1 MNYTLGLLTLFISSF
16 VFAQIDLKLP
26 SELSEISG
34 LEKWNDSTL
43 IAINDGGNDPI
54 LFLLNLSGQ
63 ITRKISV
70 SNATNIDW
78 EALAM
83 DENYLYIGDFGNNM
97 NERKDMCLYRVNR
110 NEIATLNEVTAEK
123 MSISY
128 REQKEFPP
136 KDHERY
142 FDAEAMTYFE
152 GQLWIFTKNSTKPF
166 DGKSFIYMVQFE
178 ANQTKI
184 LSKVTELKLNK
195 TSYLKDAI
203 TSACT
208 DTDDHSIVLSTY
220 NRLMKLDF
228 PKQGLSK
235 SNLYKYP
242 HIQQVEACACLGERS
257 YFISNENHKLLG
269 PAKLKL
275 LKLP

>member
-1 MNYTLGLLTLFISSF
+1 MKTALGLLVLFLSSF
-16 VFAQIDLKLP
+16 VFAQTDFKLP

-34 LEKWNDSTL
+34 LEKISDSLL
-43 IAINDGGNDPI
+43 IAINDGGNEPLLFI
-54 LFLLNLSGQ
+54 LDLSGN
-63 ITRKISV
+63 ITRKIRV
-70 SNATNIDW
+70 SNANNIDW
-78 EALAM
+78 EALAI

-97 NERKDMCLYRVNR
+97 NERKDLCIYRVNR
-110 NEIATLNEVTAEK
+110 SDIATLNEVTAEK

-136 KDHERY
+136 NDSQRY

-166 DGKSFIYMVQFE
+166 DGISYVYMVQFE
-178 ANQTKI
+178 ANQTKT
-184 LSKVTELKLNK
+184 LSKVTDLKLNK
-195 TSYLKDAI
+195 SSYLKDAV

-208 DTDDHSIVLSTY
+208 DGHCIVLTTY
-220 NRLMKLDF
+220 NRMMKLDF

-235 SNLYKYP
+235 TTIYKYP
-242 HIQQVEACACLGERS
+242 HIQQVEACACLGNHS
-257 YFISNENHKLLG
+257 YFISNENHKFLG

>member
-1 MNYTLGLLTLFISSF
+1 MNYTLGLLTLFLSSF
-16 VFAQIDLKLP
+16 VFAQTDFKLP

-63 ITRKISV
+63 ITRKIIV

-78 EALAM
+78 EAIAI
-83 DENYLYIGDFGNNM
+83 DENYLFIGDFGNNM

-110 NEIATLNEVTAEK
+110 SDIATLNEVTAEK

-128 REQKEFPP
+128 QEQKEFPP
-136 KDHERY
+136 NDHERY
-142 FDAEAMTYFE
+142 FDAEAMTFFE

-166 DGKSFIYMVQFE
+166 DGISYIYTVQFE
-178 ANQTKI
+178 ANQTKT
-184 LSKVTELKLNK
+184 LSKTAELKLNK
-195 TSYLKDAI
+195 TSYLKDAV
-203 TSACT
+203 TSACA
-208 DTDDHSIVLSTY
+208 DEHSIILSTY
-220 NRLMKLDF
+220 NRLIKLDF

-235 SNLYKYP
+235 SNIYKYP

-257 YFISNENHKLLG
+257 YFISNENHKFLG

>member
-1 MNYTLGLLTLFISSF
+1 MKGALGLLALFLSSF
-16 VFAQIDLKLP
+16 VFAQTDFKLP

-34 LEKWNDSTL
+34 LEKLTDSLL
-43 IAINDGGNDPI
+43 IAINDGGNEPLIYVLD
-54 LFLLNLSGQ
+54 LTG
-63 ITRKISV
+63 KIRAKKV
-70 SNATNIDW
+70 VTNATNIDW
-78 EALAM
+78 EALAI
-83 DENYLYIGDFGNNM
+83 DEKYVYIGDFGNNL
-97 NERKDMCLYRVNR
+97 NERKDLCIYQISR
-110 NEIATLNEVTAEK
+110 NSILHEEPLVAEK

-136 KDHERY
+136 NDKERY
-142 FDAEAMTYFE
+142 FDAEAMTFFE

-166 DGKSFIYMVQFE
+166 DGISFIYMVQFE
-178 ANQTKI
+178 ANQAKS

-195 TSYLKDAI
+195 TSYLKDAV

-208 DTDDHSIVLSTY
+208 EGHSIVVTTY
-220 NRLMKLDF
+220 NRLIKLDF

-235 SNLYKYP
+235 SNIYKYP
-242 HIQQVEACACLGERS
+242 HIQQVEACACLGDHS
-257 YFISNENHKLLG
+257 YFISNENHKFLG

>member
-1 MNYTLGLLTLFISSF
+1 MKSTLGLLTLFLSSF
-16 VFAQIDLKLP
+16 VFAQTDFKLP

-34 LEKWNDSTL
+34 LEKLSDSLL
-43 IAINDGGNDPI
+43 IAINDGGNEPF
-54 LFLLNLSGQ
+54 LYLLNSRGQ
-63 ITRKISV
+63 IMRKIRV
-70 SNATNIDW
+70 SNAKNIDW
-78 EALAM
+78 EALAI

-97 NERKDMCLYRVNR
+97 NERKDLCIYRVDR
-110 NEIATLNEVTAEK
+110 NDITTLNEVTAEK

-128 REQKEFPP
+128 NEQKEFPP
-136 KDHERY
+136 NDHERY

-166 DGKSFIYMVQFE
+166 DGLSLIYMVQFE
-178 ANQTKI
+178 ANQTKT
-184 LSKVTELKLNK
+184 LSKVSELKLNK
-195 TSYLKDAI
+195 TSYLKDAV

-208 DTDDHSIVLSTY
+208 DGHSIVLSTY
-220 NRLMKLDF
+220 NRLIKLDF

-242 HIQQVEACACLGERS
+242 HIQQVEACACMGNRS
-257 YFISNENHKLLG
+257 YFISNENTKFLG

-275 LKLP
+275 LTLP